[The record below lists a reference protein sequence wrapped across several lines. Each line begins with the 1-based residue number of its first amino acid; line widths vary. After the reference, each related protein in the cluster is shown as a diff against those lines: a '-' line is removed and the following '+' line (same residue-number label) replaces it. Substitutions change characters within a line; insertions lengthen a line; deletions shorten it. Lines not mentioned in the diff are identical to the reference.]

1 MTMFYPAI
9 GKSQNFYA
17 DPSNAPEADRTRR
30 SSRQVYVTAVSERSE
45 IINYH

>member
-9 GKSQNFYA
+9 GKSQNF
-17 DPSNAPEADRTRR
+17 PSNAPEADRTRR